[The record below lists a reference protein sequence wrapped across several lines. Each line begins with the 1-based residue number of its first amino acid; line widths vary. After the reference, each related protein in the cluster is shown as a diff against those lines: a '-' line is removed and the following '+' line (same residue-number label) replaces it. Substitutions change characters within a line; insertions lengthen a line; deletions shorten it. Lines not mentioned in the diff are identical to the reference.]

1 MLESLIS
8 LPSRLSDERD
18 CQHSTVVVPEINAFS
33 TKCKVT
39 PKPNIHWAGCAR
51 KYSIHVAM

>member
-39 PKPNIHWAGCAR
+39 PKPNIH
-51 KYSIHVAM
+51 